1 MKHSKEY
8 ATKKKPLK
16 VYTLRLDQDI
26 VAYLRLKGYDIN
38 EMVRTLL
45 AEAVDDIQRKK
56 KNG

>member
-16 VYTLRLDQDI
+16 VYTLRLDQDV

-45 AEAVDDIQRKK
+45 AEAVDDIQRKVK
-56 KNG
+56 